1 MYIFLFND
9 FSNSVF
15 VKMLSLHLQV
25 TMDVYEKFNI
35 FISIPKYSQRLIL
48 VEWISKNSHLVDI
61 CIGYYLFLNV
71 ENGNAMIDICSLTGF
86 M

>member
-48 VEWISKNSHLVDI
+48 DKWISKILIWSIFALDTI
-61 CIGYYLFLNV
+61 YF
-71 ENGNAMIDICSLTGF
+71 
-86 M
+86 